1 MGLFALN
8 HYDWL
13 ALRDRIDDEKHKTNE
28 MRVVPVLNLV
38 RKLVTELHL
47 YVTKQPIDLHFIIK
61 EQSNF

>member
-38 RKLVTELHL
+38 RKLVTESHL
-47 YVTKQPIDLHFIIK
+47 YVTKQLINLHFYKGTI
-61 EQSNF
+61 

>member
-28 MRVVPVLNLV
+28 MRVVPLLNLV
-38 RKLVTELHL
+38 RRLGIELHL
-47 YVTKQPIDLHFIIK
+47 L
-61 EQSNF
+61 